1 MREISAI
8 ELLKELD
15 NELPKESLI
24 ILLGEDHYLKDQI
37 VKKYVDKIFGNNSN
51 NLDFV
56 RLTGGSLT
64 YQEFINVITSPPFFS
79 LKFVL
84 VKDGEQIPKQNLQKL
99 TSASIPDFTKV
110 ILIINQK
117 DVSIPKGNFIIVK
130 DYTAPLNQIEIWI
143 EKKAKEYG
151 KTITKDAIKEL
162 IRRLDTNFYA
172 LSTEIKKLAFYVG
185 DRKEIRK
192 ETVSEI
198 VKELGEEDIFEFV
211 NAIMFSRRNDVL
223 RMLDHFLKDQGQEN
237 LILSQVLK
245 TLSIYLIVNDLKN
258 KEGLNL
264 RAINEYIASI
274 FGTYL
279 RTKTLEEIIK
289 NLEVA
294 NIENILKQY
303 SAFVEFDVK
312 SKRGEIDLPLSLRNY
327 ILSRVS

>member
-1 MREISAI
+1 
-8 ELLKELD
+8 
-15 NELPKESLI
+15 
-24 ILLGEDHYLKDQI
+24 
-37 VKKYVDKIFGNNSN
+37 
-51 NLDFV
+51 
-56 RLTGGSLT
+56 
-64 YQEFINVITSPPFFS
+64 

>member
-279 RTKTLEEIIK
+279 RTKSLEEIIK

>member
-37 VKKYVDKIFGNNSN
+37 VKKYVDRIFGNNSN

-56 RLTGGSLT
+56 KLTGGSLT

>member
-37 VKKYVDKIFGNNSN
+37 VKKYVDRIFGNNSN

-56 RLTGGSLT
+56 KLTGGSLT

-258 KEGLNL
+258 KEGVNL

>member
-37 VKKYVDKIFGNNSN
+37 VKKYVDRIFGNNSN

-56 RLTGGSLT
+56 KLTGGSLT

-192 ETVSEI
+192 ETVLEI